1 MHTTSRRPD
10 AHATSPSAEA
20 QAPAVPLDP
29 HVSSSASEALR
40 PDKELLTAWLLLLLE
55 GGATYGYDLRR
66 ELRAHQLEVDAGT
79 VYRRLR
85 RLEKDGWVQSRWMGS
100 VAGPQRRFYRV
111 TPAGRRMLD
120 AITGLIAGIR
130 DTHESFLQAYEQRRE
145 GDRAGTAAPDR

>member
-1 MHTTSRRPD
+1 MHAMSPTSVPAIPPTAD
-10 AHATSPSAEA
+10 A
-20 QAPAVPLDP
+20 QAPAAHSEVQAD
-29 HVSSSASEALR
+29 ASTAEALR
-40 PDKELLTAWLLLLLE
+40 PDRELLTAWLLLLLE

-120 AITGLIAGIR
+120 AIAGLIAVIR
-130 DTHESFLQAYEQRRE
+130 DMHESFLQAYEQRP
-145 GDRAGTAAPDR
+145 AADGAAVAAER

>member
-1 MHTTSRRPD
+1 MHTTAVTTTP
-10 AHATSPSAEA
+10 ATSQSAQAQARSVQPEA
-20 QAPAVPLDP
+20 QTTPTTPDV
-29 HVSSSASEALR
+29 LR
-40 PDKELLTAWLLLLLE
+40 PDRELLTAWLLLLLE

-66 ELRAHQLEVDAGT
+66 ELRAHHLEVDAGT

-120 AITGLIAGIR
+120 AIAGLIAVIR

-145 GDRAGTAAPDR
+145 GDQTDTAAPDR